1 MSILL
6 VEDRVE
12 DVDHART
19 LLSDAGVTD
28 VKVITRTSSAIE
40 YLEGAIQGQHPLP
53 KGILLDLLIG
63 TDSGFEV
70 LRFCHSRPELNKVP
84 VVVWTVIAGD
94 TEKQIAHWLGAK
106 KYLMK
111 NAGPRTVVKHLRDVF
126 GSQKEAASVQ

>member
-28 VKVITRTSSAIE
+28 VKVMTRTTSAIE
-40 YLEGAIQGQHPLP
+40 YLESAIQGQHPLP

-63 TDSGFEV
+63 SDSGFEV
-70 LRFCHSRPELNKVP
+70 LRFCHSRPELHKVP
-84 VVVWTVIAGD
+84 VVVWTVVAGD

-111 NAGPRTVVKHLRDVF
+111 NSGQRSLVNHLRDVF
-126 GSQKEAASVQ
+126 GAQPEAAKVH